1 MWNNNKR
8 QRHDSTLT
16 LRSTMEMWMIHL
28 SIFPLTFPVLLMFE
42 VRKSYWLRERATAF
56 ERERNVLYYRG
67 IHVAEEI
74 QHFWF
79 PFSTIELC
87 FLCYGMRVFNKT
99 WRGREN
105 APKMCSPNEFCGISQ
120 PSGKFSRGKLYE
132 NVESFFTS
140 EMLYLLVSVH
150 HSSVYLCH
158 SLKWNKKK
166 SLSKSFMQTWYV

>member
-1 MWNNNKR
+1 MCFTTEA
-8 QRHDSTLT
+8 STLP
-16 LRSTMEMWMIHL
+16 RKFNIFGFL
-28 SIFPLTFPVLLMFE
+28 SQPLNFA
-42 VRKSYWLRERATAF
+42 S
-56 ERERNVLYYRG
+56 
-67 IHVAEEI
+67 
-74 QHFWF
+74 
-79 PFSTIELC
+79 
-87 FLCYGMRVFNKT
+87 YGMRVFNKT

-120 PSGKFSRGKLYE
+120 PSGKFSRRKLYE

-166 SLSKSFMQTWYV
+166 FKQKFHANLVCIDKKKFSFWRALKLSSNQLWETFLIEKIEERFYFNAFHFNLMEVEYW